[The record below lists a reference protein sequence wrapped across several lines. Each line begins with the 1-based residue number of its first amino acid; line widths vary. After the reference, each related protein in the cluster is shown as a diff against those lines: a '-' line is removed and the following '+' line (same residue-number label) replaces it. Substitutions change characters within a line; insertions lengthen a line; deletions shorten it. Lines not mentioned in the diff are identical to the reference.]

1 MSLVKEFKE
10 FAMRGN
16 VVDLAVGVVIG
27 AAFGKV
33 VGSLVEKIVMPIT
46 GYLTGGVDFKDRTVT
61 LPVPEL
67 AEGMKPPQIGW
78 GAFAQSVIDFVIVA
92 LAIFLVVK
100 AMNALRKKA
109 EKGRAAQRGSAAAA
123 RDPRFAEKGL
133 RQYLPAFSRFPRARL
148 QRDCL
153 RVRWCLV
160 QATPHP
166 TPARVTDHSL
176 YEQQTLCNRHR
187 RGQRAGT
194 ARCRSNWHVAVG
206 TRRWPT

>member
-109 EKGRAAQRGSAAAA
+109 EKAPAPPSEEVLLLREI
-123 RDPRFAEKGL
+123 RD
-133 RQYLPAFSRFPRARL
+133 
-148 QRDCL
+148 
-153 RVRWCLV
+153 
-160 QATPHP
+160 
-166 TPARVTDHSL
+166 SL
-176 YEQQTLCNRHR
+176 KK
-187 RGQRAGT
+187 
-194 ARCRSNWHVAVG
+194 V
-206 TRRWPT
+206 